1 MKLRIATDE
10 PTSHGFGAGLGSD
23 PQPMMCSHRHA
34 DLELNFVYSGRL
46 TYFMSGRTVVVPE
59 QTLAVFWAG
68 LPHQVLS
75 TAPNTSFMWLHVP
88 FETVLRWSLGNE
100 FMERLLEGGLILDHE
115 GLPRD
120 AELTQGWLEDLRQRE
135 HGLDTAIEL
144 EVEARVRRL
153 VRSQRYVLRAP
164 STDEQRRRQ
173 VTAMASFL
181 AARYREEVQIKDVA
195 KAANVSPNYA
205 MTLFRRECGLSI
217 SQYLTRLRVADAQVE
232 LLCTDKT
239 VLTIA
244 LESGFGSLAG
254 FYAAFQKECGVAPG
268 EYRRKH
274 SSEYAGD
281 VRPALDARVV
291 AP

>member
-1 MKLRIATDE
+1 VKLRLATDG
-10 PTSHGFGAGLGSD
+10 PKSHGFGAGIGSD
-23 PQPMMCSHRHA
+23 PQPMPRSHSHG

-46 TYFMSGRTVVVPE
+46 RYFLSGRTVEVPA

-75 TAPNTSFMWLHVP
+75 TAPNTAFMWLHVP

-100 FMERLLEGGLILDHE
+100 FMERLLAGGLILDHE
-115 GLPRD
+115 GLPWD
-120 AELTQGWLEDLRQRE
+120 AELTRGWLEDLRRHE
-135 HGLDTAIEL
+135 HGLDAAIEL

-153 VRSQRYVLRAP
+153 VRSQRCVLRAP

-181 AARYREEVQIKDVA
+181 AAHYREEVQIKEVA
-195 KAANVSPNYA
+195 RAANLSPNYA

-217 SQYLTRLRVADAQVE
+217 GQYLTRLRIADAQVE

-239 VLTIA
+239 VLAIA

-254 FYAAFQKECGVAPG
+254 FYAAFQKECGIAPG
-268 EYRRKH
+268 EYRKQ
-274 SSEYAGD
+274 SPPEFAADVKAGASD
-281 VRPALDARVV
+281 VGANA
-291 AP
+291 